1 MLIHL
6 ERSGGFAGMK
16 TDVTLDTESLPAEDA
31 RKIKEMLDSSDF
43 FNMPPKLAPPKR
55 GADFF
60 NYKITAKLEGKEH
73 TVELSDPQVPDGLR
87 SLLQSVMKHARKQ

>member
-16 TDVTLDTESLPAEDA
+16 IDVTLDTESLTEEYA

-43 FNMPPKLAPPKR
+43 FNMPPTFAPPKR

-60 NYKITAKLEGKEH
+60 NYRITAKLEGKEH
-73 TVELSDPQVPDGLR
+73 TVEMSDPQVPDGLR
-87 SLLQSVMKHARKQ
+87 ALLQSVMKYARK